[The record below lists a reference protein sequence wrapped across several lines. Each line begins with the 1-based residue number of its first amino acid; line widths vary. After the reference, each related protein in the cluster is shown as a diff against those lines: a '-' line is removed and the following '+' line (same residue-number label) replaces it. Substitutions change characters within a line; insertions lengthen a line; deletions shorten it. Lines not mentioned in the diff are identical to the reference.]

1 MGLKLFQILDTSTNK
16 VVPNLY
22 FTDKQLAKAK
32 RRELNGNS
40 EPETLRHVVVPGPD
54 HRRYRQ

>member
-16 VVPNLY
+16 VIPDLY

-40 EPETLRHVVVPGPD
+40 EPEALRHVVVPGPD